1 MAAGSFALPSWSR
14 DELEVLSE
22 LQEGHLFIDETFA
35 PNSHALGRDSDKAL
49 AIGWARMHEALPGAA
64 LFVGGAPP
72 GDLVAGP
79 NVAGN
84 GIDDAWLAGAL
95 ATVATRAD
103 LLLRLFASV
112 DNEESGML
120 SLRFFKHGAWRTVLV
135 DTMLPC
141 VTSGPAFCHGA
152 SGLELWPSVL
162 LKAYAKMHGGY
173 AKLHGGDAGDAL
185 VDLTGGA
192 LSREVMPQLSAFDED
207 EEREAKLAQVWG
219 LVRETEHGGGLL
231 ALEATRG
238 GSNAGGSIAEDGGA
252 GGGLMAGRLYP
263 LLETYED
270 AEGTRLLRLRN
281 PWGGAGWHGAW
292 SEGSEELEQMQA
304 QLARDDYGGAGSF
317 WIALED
323 APMAFGSMLAVRI
336 FGEGWQAIGCE
347 GAWHADSAGGAPQ
360 EPGWCDNPQFF
371 VGLAEP
377 PTSKA
382 AKRYPPTARPEE
394 AATLYAILS
403 QSDRR
408 VERLDDDGESLVV
421 DGAEEEAYPPLML
434 SILQALTST
443 LTLTLTLIK
452 LTLTLTLAADALD
465 TAGPDPNPNPNSTN
479 PNPHPN
485 PNPSR

>member
-1 MAAGSFALPSWSR
+1 MSAEFRPRPLSVLSTHWDQPHWDDDMAAGSFALPSWSR
-14 DELEVLSE
+14 EELEVLSE

-35 PNSHALGRDSDKAL
+35 PNSHALGRDSDKSL
-49 AIGWARMHEALPGAA
+49 AISWARMHEALPGAA

-84 GIDDAWLAGAL
+84 GIDDAWFAGAL

-192 LSREVMPQLSAFDED
+192 LTREVMPQLSRLDED

-231 ALEATRG
+231 ALEAARG
-238 GSNAGGSIAEDGGA
+238 GNAGGGSIAEDGGA

-270 AEGTRLLRLRN
+270 VEEGTRLLRLRN
-281 PWGGAGWHGAW
+281 PWGGDGWHGAW
-292 SEGSEELEQMQA
+292 SEGSEELAQMQA
-304 QLARDDYGGAGSF
+304 QLALTLSLTPTPTRRSWRATTTAAAAPSGSHWRMRRWPLGACSRCASSARAGRRS
-317 WIALED
+317 A
-323 APMAFGSMLAVRI
+323 ARGRGTPTR
-336 FGEGWQAIGCE
+336 QARR
-347 GAWHADSAGGAPQ
+347 
-360 EPGWCDNPQFF
+360 
-371 VGLAEP
+371 LM
-377 PTSKA
+377 
-382 AKRYPPTARPEE
+382 ARPHIV
-394 AATLYAILS
+394 AQPQIIA
-403 QSDRR
+403 QPR
-408 VERLDDDGESLVV
+408 
-421 DGAEEEAYPPLML
+421 
-434 SILQALTST
+434 
-443 LTLTLTLIK
+443 
-452 LTLTLTLAADALD
+452 
-465 TAGPDPNPNPNSTN
+465 
-479 PNPHPN
+479 PH
-485 PNPSR
+485 SSASAS

>member
-1 MAAGSFALPSWSR
+1 MAQPDTPSFQLPSWSR

-35 PNSHALGRDSDKAL
+35 PNSHALGRDTDKAL

-84 GIDDAWLAGAL
+84 GIDDAWFAGAL

-141 VTSGPAFCHGA
+141 LTGGPAFCHGA

-173 AKLHGGDAGDAL
+173 AKLSGGDAGDAL

-192 LSREVMPQLSAFDED
+192 LSRELMPQLSPLDAD

-219 LVRETEHGGGLL
+219 LVREMEHG
-231 ALEATRG
+231 
-238 GSNAGGSIAEDGGA
+238 
-252 GGGLMAGRLYP
+252 
-263 LLETYED
+263 
-270 AEGTRLLRLRN
+270 
-281 PWGGAGWHGAW
+281 
-292 SEGSEELEQMQA
+292 
-304 QLARDDYGGAGSF
+304 
-317 WIALED
+317 
-323 APMAFGSMLAVRI
+323 
-336 FGEGWQAIGCE
+336 
-347 GAWHADSAGGAPQ
+347 
-360 EPGWCDNPQFF
+360 
-371 VGLAEP
+371 
-377 PTSKA
+377 
-382 AKRYPPTARPEE
+382 
-394 AATLYAILS
+394 ATL
-403 QSDRR
+403 
-408 VERLDDDGESLVV
+408 
-421 DGAEEEAYPPLML
+421 PP
-434 SILQALTST
+434 
-443 LTLTLTLIK
+443 
-452 LTLTLTLAADALD
+452 
-465 TAGPDPNPNPNSTN
+465 P
-479 PNPHPN
+479 
-485 PNPSR
+485 

>member
-22 LQEGHLFIDETFA
+22 LQEGHSFIDETFA

-84 GIDDAWLAGAL
+84 GIDDAWFAGAL

-141 VTSGPAFCHGA
+141 VTTGPAFCHGA

-192 LSREVMPQLSAFDED
+192 LSREAMPQLSQFDED

-219 LVRETEHGGGLL
+219 L
-231 ALEATRG
+231 ALT
-238 GSNAGGSIAEDGGA
+238 
-252 GGGLMAGRLYP
+252 
-263 LLETYED
+263 
-270 AEGTRLLRLRN
+270 
-281 PWGGAGWHGAW
+281 
-292 SEGSEELEQMQA
+292 
-304 QLARDDYGGAGSF
+304 
-317 WIALED
+317 IAL
-323 APMAFGSMLAVRI
+323 ASPCPSP
-336 FGEGWQAIGCE
+336 
-347 GAWHADSAGGAPQ
+347 SP
-360 EPGWCDNPQFF
+360 N
-371 VGLAEP
+371 
-377 PTSKA
+377 
-382 AKRYPPTARPEE
+382 
-394 AATLYAILS
+394 
-403 QSDRR
+403 
-408 VERLDDDGESLVV
+408 
-421 DGAEEEAYPPLML
+421 
-434 SILQALTST
+434 
-443 LTLTLTLIK
+443 
-452 LTLTLTLAADALD
+452 
-465 TAGPDPNPNPNSTN
+465 PDPNQVWGLVP
-479 PNPHPN
+479 
-485 PNPSR
+485 